1 METAR
6 TKARIEKKVEIWFQY
21 ENIGKEIGAPKVELP
36 EEGVQVLRI
45 WNLMK
50 GKIDWA
56 ALDDI
61 AAYVNV
67 KDIELTID
75 LLLIFQDQVE
85 AIE

>member
-1 METAR
+1 
-6 TKARIEKKVEIWFQY
+6 
-21 ENIGKEIGAPKVELP
+21 
-36 EEGVQVLRI
+36 
-45 WNLMK
+45 MK

-56 ALDDI
+56 SLDDI
-61 AAYVNV
+61 AAYVNA

>member
-6 TKARIEKKVEIWFQY
+6 TKTWIEKKVEIWFQY

-36 EEGVQVLRI
+36 EEGIQVLRI

-67 KDIELTID
+67 KDIELTIE

>member
-1 METAR
+1 
-6 TKARIEKKVEIWFQY
+6 
-21 ENIGKEIGAPKVELP
+21 
-36 EEGVQVLRI
+36 
-45 WNLMK
+45 MK

-61 AAYVNV
+61 AAYVNA